1 MSDLVKISGAEK
13 DASQA
18 AHHDDHYEPVFLGER
33 LAKLETM
40 FANYPTRQALLLP
53 ALWMVQE
60 ARGWISEQ
68 AIAEVAGVLGLT
80 PAQVK
85 GVVTFYTMY
94 HTHPVGRHFVQV
106 CTTSPCNLCGA
117 EDVVKAILRE
127 TGCHELGRTSD
138 DGRFTVIEVE
148 CLGACG
154 FATPVMINDDF
165 LENVT
170 PERVPGILQRYQ

>member
-1 MSDLVKISGAEK
+1 MGAHATEPGI
-13 DASQA
+13 AG
-18 AHHDDHYEPVFLGER
+18 AHDTVPYEPVFVGETR
-33 LAKLETM
+33 TKLDRM

-53 ALWMVQE
+53 ALWMIQE

-68 AIAEVAGVLGLT
+68 AIAEVADVLGLT

-94 HTHPVGRHFVQV
+94 HTHPVGRHFIQV

-117 EDVVKAILRE
+117 DEVVKKILQE
-127 TGCHELGRTSD
+127 TGCNELGATSP

-154 FATPVMINDDF
+154 FATPMLVDDDF
-165 LENVT
+165 VENVT
-170 PERVPGILQRYQ
+170 PERVPGILQRYL